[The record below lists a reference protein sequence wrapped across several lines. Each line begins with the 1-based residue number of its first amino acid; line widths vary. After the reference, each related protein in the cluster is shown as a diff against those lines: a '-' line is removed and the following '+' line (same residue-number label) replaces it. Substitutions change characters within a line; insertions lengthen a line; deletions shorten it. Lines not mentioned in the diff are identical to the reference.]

1 MCSQTRQDLHIP
13 FPTATLITPSR
24 DGRLAL
30 GDELVNISGK
40 RLRGLPVDRAT
51 GILTEAGRTAD
62 CVVARTQPPPPLPSS
77 LQELLQ
83 IFEAKQLINLSD
95 VALGCLGVE
104 GPTVPPTV
112 ICVGQEDEDCPA
124 TNITQV
130 SSQQGREQVQN
141 SAQLI
146 VVSVTCFPQTG
157 VDTPHVTR
165 HCIELQGETQVRA
178 GQG

>member
-1 MCSQTRQDLHIP
+1 MYQTRRDLHLLS
-13 FPTATLITPSR
+13 PTKTLITPFPSR

-77 LQELLQ
+77 LPELLQ
-83 IFEAKQLINLSD
+83 MFEAKQLINLSD
-95 VALGCLGVE
+95 VVLGCVGVE

-112 ICVGQEDEDCPA
+112 ICVGQEEDDCPA

-130 SSQQGREQVQN
+130 SRQ
-141 SAQLI
+141 
-146 VVSVTCFPQTG
+146 
-157 VDTPHVTR
+157 
-165 HCIELQGETQVRA
+165 
-178 GQG
+178 